1 MLSTFFAIF
10 KQRIQQASSAI
21 MHDANIVHAV
31 KNRYKQKSILEF
43 TRVGFIGF
51 EGGGST
57 VFNQQSPFCMAEG
70 VVLHGKRTTFDMQRR
85 LNYNEKGALL
95 LRKGLLLCLLKLHIR
110 THTARNALCHNDIM
124 LHAQNS
130 RISG

>member
-1 MLSTFFAIF
+1 
-10 KQRIQQASSAI
+10 
-21 MHDANIVHAV
+21 
-31 KNRYKQKSILEF
+31 
-43 TRVGFIGF
+43 
-51 EGGGST
+51 
-57 VFNQQSPFCMAEG
+57 
-70 VVLHGKRTTFDMQRR
+70 MQLG

-110 THTARNALCHNDIM
+110 THRARNALCHSDIM

>member
-1 MLSTFFAIF
+1 
-10 KQRIQQASSAI
+10 
-21 MHDANIVHAV
+21 
-31 KNRYKQKSILEF
+31 
-43 TRVGFIGF
+43 
-51 EGGGST
+51 
-57 VFNQQSPFCMAEG
+57 
-70 VVLHGKRTTFDMQRR
+70 MQRR

-130 RISG
+130 RISGLRLLCAFNSQFWAVRNANIVLQSDSSRPHLDLSYAVQILGNLYCIEGSTLANLVA

>member
-1 MLSTFFAIF
+1 MT
-10 KQRIQQASSAI
+10 
-21 MHDANIVHAV
+21 
-31 KNRYKQKSILEF
+31 
-43 TRVGFIGF
+43 
-51 EGGGST
+51 
-57 VFNQQSPFCMAEG
+57 EG
-70 VVLHGKRTTFDMQRR
+70 VVLSGKRTTFAMQRR

-110 THTARNALCHNDIM
+110 THKARNALCHSNIM

>member
-1 MLSTFFAIF
+1 MT
-10 KQRIQQASSAI
+10 
-21 MHDANIVHAV
+21 
-31 KNRYKQKSILEF
+31 
-43 TRVGFIGF
+43 
-51 EGGGST
+51 
-57 VFNQQSPFCMAEG
+57 EG
-70 VVLHGKRTTFDMQRR
+70 VVLSGKRTTFAMQRR

-110 THTARNALCHNDIM
+110 THRARNMLCHSDIM

>member
-1 MLSTFFAIF
+1 
-10 KQRIQQASSAI
+10 
-21 MHDANIVHAV
+21 
-31 KNRYKQKSILEF
+31 
-43 TRVGFIGF
+43 
-51 EGGGST
+51 
-57 VFNQQSPFCMAEG
+57 
-70 VVLHGKRTTFDMQRR
+70 MQRR

-110 THTARNALCHNDIM
+110 THRTRNVLCHNDIM